1 MSNPALHAFYVGRAF
16 AEVLGERL
24 EDTVTNSLSELGQ
37 LEAKQREAMREFMDE
52 VITRAEQNENQSSS
66 SSTTTQS
73 TATTS
78 SQTTTSSRRSP
89 EDVQAMVDELRA
101 SIASLRTELNAYKS
115 QNQS

>member
-37 LEAKQREAMREFMDE
+37 LEAKQREAMREFVEE
-52 VITRAEQNENQSSS
+52 VMARAEQSEGQPTS
-66 SSTTTQS
+66 S
-73 TATTS
+73 TATQATAS
-78 SQTTTSSRRSP
+78 PRPQRSRRSP

-115 QNQS
+115 QKGS

>member
-37 LEAKQREAMREFMDE
+37 LEAKQREAMREFVEE
-52 VITRAEQNENQSSS
+52 VMARAEQNEGQP
-66 SSTTTQS
+66 STTTTTQTPPSSSPAKS
-73 TATTS
+73 T
-78 SQTTTSSRRSP
+78 RRSP
-89 EDVQAMVDELRA
+89 EDVQAMIDELRA

-115 QNQS
+115 QQGS

>member
-16 AEVLGERL
+16 AEVLGERI

-37 LEAKQREAMREFMDE
+37 LEAKQREAMQEFVEE
-52 VITRAEQNENQSSS
+52 VMARAEPNSGGPQPSARENQPSSS
-66 SSTTTQS
+66 SSRP
-73 TATTS
+73 
-78 SQTTTSSRRSP
+78 QTPKRSP

-115 QNQS
+115 QS